1 MAKSTLDS
9 SSHRTPLRASMQL
22 SHHQSTTSTG
32 DGMHRNSSVF
42 EDKEATKNEDLE
54 KQEEEYSPA
63 QENQ

>member
-1 MAKSTLDS
+1 
-9 SSHRTPLRASMQL
+9 MQL